1 MPVVF
6 NLSSWNEKFKALF
19 DWVTEELKTKY
30 LIPKRIGR
38 FWLDGNRLL
47 LLLDGLDEVQADRRA
62 ACIRAINAFL
72 EDHGTPGLAVCSR
85 LQEYTAEPVRLKM
98 SGAICLRPLTATQ
111 IETYLSRLGS
121 HWTPCLR
128 R

>member
-1 MPVVF
+1 MR
-6 NLSSWNEKFKALF
+6 NAR
-19 DWVTEELKTKY
+19 VTEELKY

-38 FWLDGNRLL
+38 SWLDGNRLL
-47 LLLDGLDEVQADRRA
+47 LLLDGLDGVQADRRA

-98 SGAICLRPLTATQ
+98 SGGRVDGPPMST
-111 IETYLSRLGS
+111 EYLPESASAVLAAS
-121 HWTPCLR
+121 VDKAPN
-128 R
+128 